1 MASPFPDINEAIK
14 RASQQ
19 ISTPPSRASAG
30 SGAAAVNL
38 NISQEMTRLIYL
50 LLLFI
55 FSFSV
60 IHAENVRVII
70 PTNKS
75 TNYAL
80 YSAETG
86 VFLRLDTR
94 DGTIQAIV
102 PSNSKKN
109 RVLNSQ
115 PLVSNNDSGRFELYP
130 TDNIWE
136 WLLFDNVTG
145 EMWTLKW
152 SSRHNIL
159 SKISIVEKQ
168 DVE

>member
-1 MASPFPDINEAIK
+1 MK
-14 RASQQ
+14 
-19 ISTPPSRASAG
+19 
-30 SGAAAVNL
+30 
-38 NISQEMTRLIYL
+38 RLIYL

-55 FSFSV
+55 FTFSAM
-60 IHAENVRVII
+60 HAENVKVVI

-80 YSAETG
+80 YPAETG

-102 PSNSKKN
+102 PSDSKKN

-115 PLVSNNDSGRFELYP
+115 PLVSDNKPGRFELYH

-136 WLLFDNVTG
+136 WLLFDTETG
-145 EMWTLKW
+145 EMWILKW
-152 SSRHNIL
+152 SAKQNIL
-159 SKISIVEKQ
+159 SKLSIVEKQ

>member
-1 MASPFPDINEAIK
+1 MK
-14 RASQQ
+14 
-19 ISTPPSRASAG
+19 
-30 SGAAAVNL
+30 
-38 NISQEMTRLIYL
+38 RLIYL

-55 FSFSV
+55 FSFSA
-60 IHAENVRVII
+60 IHAENEKVVI

-80 YSAETG
+80 YPVETG

-102 PSNSKKN
+102 PSDSKKN
-109 RVLNSQ
+109 RVINSH
-115 PLVSNNDSGRFELYP
+115 PLVSDNKPGRFELYP
-130 TDNIWE
+130 TDYIWD

-145 EMWTLKW
+145 EMWMLKW
-152 SSRHNIL
+152 SAKHNIL
-159 SKISIVEKQ
+159 SKITIAEKQ

>member
-1 MASPFPDINEAIK
+1 MKQF
-14 RASQQ
+14 
-19 ISTPPSRASAG
+19 IS
-30 SGAAAVNL
+30 
-38 NISQEMTRLIYL
+38 LI
-50 LLLFI
+50 LLFI
-55 FSFSV
+55 LSFST
-60 IHAENVRVII
+60 IHAENVEVVI

-75 TNYAL
+75 ANYAL
-80 YSAETG
+80 YPATTG

-94 DGTIQAIV
+94 DGTIQAII
-102 PSNSKKN
+102 PSDSKKN

-115 PLVSNNDSGRFELYP
+115 PLVSNNDPGRFELYP

-145 EMWTLKW
+145 EMWILKW
-152 SSRHNIL
+152 SARHNIL